1 MMKPVRDPR
10 YGCDPLPNCAP
21 LRPMRQ
27 ELANECRP
35 WPDEMARSETIEF
48 GRAVEREIPRLRR
61 YALAMTRDRQRAD
74 DLVQNCLA
82 RALAKPHLWTP
93 GTDLRA
99 WLFTIL
105 HNLHVSDLRRSM
117 REDAYNQSVM
127 TVMTAAP
134 RQPDARLEL
143 RDLDRAISELPE
155 VQRAA
160 VLLIGLEE
168 MTYDQ
173 VAAVLGVPIGT
184 VRSRLSRGR
193 AELRKCLLRPRG
205 PKGRGAAPEVRDQ
218 AAARRISRRNGFC
231 RAAGHAPPPASR
243 RACIPRLPRAR

>member
-1 MMKPVRDPR
+1 MMMPVRDPSHA
-10 YGCDPLPNCAP
+10 CDPLPDCV
-21 LRPMRQ
+21 LSRPMVGNPVNGRG
-27 ELANECRP
+27 
-35 WPDEMARSETIEF
+35 PDGAERSGTLEF

-61 YALAMTRDRQRAD
+61 YAHALTRDRDRAE
-74 DLVQNCLA
+74 DLVQSCLA

-99 WLFTIL
+99 WLFAIL
-105 HNLHVSDLRRSM
+105 HNLRVSDLRRSM
-117 REDAYNQSVM
+117 REDAYDQSVM
-127 TVMTAAP
+127 SVMRAAP

-173 VAAVLGVPIGT
+173 VAEVLGVPIGT

-193 AELRKCLLRPRG
+193 AKLRKRLLRPRG

-218 AAARRISRRNGFC
+218 VAA
-231 RAAGHAPPPASR
+231 
-243 RACIPRLPRAR
+243 

>member
-1 MMKPVRDPR
+1 MMMPVRDPR
-10 YGCDPLPNCAP
+10 HACDPLPDFV
-21 LRPMRQ
+21 LSRPMVGNPADER
-27 ELANECRP
+27 E
-35 WPDEMARSETIEF
+35 PDGAERLGRLEF
-48 GRAVEREIPRLRR
+48 ARAVEREIPRLRR
-61 YALAMTRDRQRAD
+61 YALAMTRDRHRAE

-99 WLFTIL
+99 WLFAIL
-105 HNLHVSDLRRSM
+105 HNLHVSDVRRSA
-117 REDAYNQSVM
+117 REDACSQIAK

-143 RDLDRAISELPE
+143 RDLDRAIGELPE
-155 VQRAA
+155 VQRAV

-168 MTYDQ
+168 MTYDE

-193 AELRKCLLRPRG
+193 AELRKRLLRPRG

-218 AAARRISRRNGFC
+218 VAA
-231 RAAGHAPPPASR
+231 
-243 RACIPRLPRAR
+243 